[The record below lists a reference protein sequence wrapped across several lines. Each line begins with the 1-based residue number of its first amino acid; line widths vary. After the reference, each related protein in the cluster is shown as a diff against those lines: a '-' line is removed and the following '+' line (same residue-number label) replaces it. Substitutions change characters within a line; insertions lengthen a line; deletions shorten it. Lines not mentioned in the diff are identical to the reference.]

1 MKKIMFDNTHL
12 YAGSIGKILFPVS
25 SRSAYLEIDIEF
37 SDGIVAKGDMEVL
50 NDKEL
55 ILNVQGYTT
64 ASGTEIGP
72 KTWLLKKLEE
82 NIWKVEKKYSEY

>member
-1 MKKIMFDNTHL
+1 MFDNSHL

-37 SDGIVAKGDMEVL
+37 TDGIIAKGDMEVL

-55 ILNVQGYTT
+55 ILNVYEYVT
-64 ASGTEIGP
+64 ASGT
-72 KTWLLKKLEE
+72 KMSKKSWFLKKLEE
-82 NIWKVEKKYSEY
+82 NIWKVDKKYSEY